1 VGTGINARWKVFQRV
16 TGTQLAT
23 TRKVINISS
32 NHSSF
37 RFGAARQLIAIV
49 MTVAAFAA
57 IPALASAQT
66 IDPTTDQ
73 YSNVLQQ
80 VSRGGTPDTPPSCSD
95 TGSSGSASGSASSS
109 CASAPEAGGLPFT
122 GLDVAALAAVAGF
135 LLLAGV
141 ALRRA
146 RFGERDTA

>member
-1 VGTGINARWKVFQRV
+1 
-16 TGTQLAT
+16 
-23 TRKVINISS
+23 VIIISS

-37 RFGAARQLIAIV
+37 RFGAARQLVAIV
-49 MTVAAFAA
+49 ATVAAFVA

-73 YSNVLQQ
+73 YNNVLQQ
-80 VSRGGTPDTPPSCSD
+80 VSRGGNPCSDSSSASSSANCTPPPASCES
-95 TGSSGSASGSASSS
+95 GSGSASGS
-109 CASAPEAGGLPFT
+109 SACEPSAGGLPFT

-141 ALRRA
+141 GLRRA

>member
-1 VGTGINARWKVFQRV
+1 
-16 TGTQLAT
+16 
-23 TRKVINISS
+23 VITISS

-37 RFGAARQLIAIV
+37 RFGAARQLIAVV
-49 MTVAAFAA
+49 MTIAAFAA

-73 YSNVLQQ
+73 YNNVLQQ
-80 VSRGGTPDTPPSCSD
+80 VSRGGTPTAPPSCSD
-95 TGSSGSASGSASSS
+95 TGSSGSASGSASGS
-109 CASAPEAGGLPFT
+109 CAPAPEAAGGLPFT
-122 GLDVAALAAVAGF
+122 GLDVAALAAVAAF

>member
-1 VGTGINARWKVFQRV
+1 
-16 TGTQLAT
+16 
-23 TRKVINISS
+23 VIIISS

-37 RFGAARQLIAIV
+37 RFGAARQLFAIV
-49 MTVAAFAA
+49 MAIAAFAA

-66 IDPTTDQ
+66 VDPTTDQ
-73 YSNVLQQ
+73 YNNVLQQ
-80 VSRGGTPDTPPSCSD
+80 VSRGGTPEAPPTCAD
-95 TGSSGSASGSASSS
+95 TGSSGSASGSTSGN
-109 CASAPEAGGLPFT
+109 CAPEAGGLPFT
-122 GLDVAALAAVAGF
+122 GLDVAALAGVAGF